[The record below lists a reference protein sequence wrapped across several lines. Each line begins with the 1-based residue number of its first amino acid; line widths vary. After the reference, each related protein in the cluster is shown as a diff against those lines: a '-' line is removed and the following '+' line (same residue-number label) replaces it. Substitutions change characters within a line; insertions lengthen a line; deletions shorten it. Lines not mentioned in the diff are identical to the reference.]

1 MGASVVH
8 NGVRWTSGVMR
19 CDTTRACR
27 VQRAPGAVLCGSSLF
42 GLRGAC
48 LLSSCVCSARTAAP
62 RHCGTAAFC
71 RDQITTAVVLTPC
84 PPLNC
89 KLNSSFTRCA
99 GLLTVDPVI
108 ACNGAG
114 LDLGQM
120 LARPPRERAV
130 GGQRGSR
137 SGFCADSGR
146 GASRSRRLSLSRTS
160 SASSPTS
167 TRQ

>member
-1 MGASVVH
+1 MVH

-62 RHCGTAAFC
+62 RHCGTAALC

-137 SGFCADSGR
+137 SGLCADSRR